1 LDDFQSIQ
9 HARCQ
14 TIQSH
19 KHQAVKAAED
29 RSLRLFAPQHVEL
42 VSKNQNF
49 RLKPCPRPEQPGQ
62 RACQQLEKIDHRE
75 QPLPDSRLLAS
86 RMSFPVGTGVD
97 PATRKRVIHRRN
109 LYFAQID

>member
-1 LDDFQSIQ
+1 LSWCRRIRISASSRALDRNSLVSA
-9 HARCQ
+9 HAR
-14 TIQSH
+14 
-19 KHQAVKAAED
+19 
-29 RSLRLFAPQHVEL
+29 
-42 VSKNQNF
+42 
-49 RLKPCPRPEQPGQ
+49 
-62 RACQQLEKIDHRE
+62 QLEKIDHRE